1 MARSEPVR
9 ALRNY
14 FSEKEW
20 ESLSGDAAFRSA
32 LKSLKSIDDVERL
45 SVLGD
50 SLIRL
55 GEHEKRADYSPP
67 GKTNNSGLL
76 GYRNLR
82 SH

>member
-1 MARSEPVR
+1 MARSEPVQ
-9 ALRNY
+9 ALRKY

-32 LKSLKSIDDVERL
+32 LKSLKSVDDVERL

-50 SLIRL
+50 ALIRL
-55 GEHEKRADYSPP
+55 GEHDTRPDYSPP
-67 GKTNNSGLL
+67 VKTNNSGLL
-76 GYRNLR
+76 DCRNLR